1 VWDVVPCRQLRGPD
15 GEEARMRVL
24 GLAGLAIALAILGY
38 LIVGYLG
45 EAGKAQDALRAVP
58 GSQAGQPV
66 DLSKRG
72 LEQRLSPIL
81 DQQRQRIE
89 ETTKAA
95 GQ

>member
-1 VWDVVPCRQLRGPD
+1 
-15 GEEARMRVL
+15 MKVL
-24 GLAGLAIALAILGY
+24 GLAGLVIALAIVGY

-45 EAGKAQDALRAVP
+45 EAGKAQEALQTVP
-58 GSQAGQPV
+58 GSQSGQPM
-66 DLSKRG
+66 DLTKRG

-81 DQQRQRIE
+81 EQERRRIE

>member
-1 VWDVVPCRQLRGPD
+1 
-15 GEEARMRVL
+15 MKVL
-24 GLAGLAIALAILGY
+24 GLAGLVIALAIVGY

-45 EAGKAQDALRAVP
+45 EAGKAQDALQAIP
-58 GSQAGQPV
+58 GSQSGQPA
-66 DLSKRG
+66 DLTKRG

-81 DQQRQRIE
+81 DQERKRIE